1 MDLLQHVLIEP
12 LNLALKQNEIDY
24 VTFTSASSVRGFVT
38 AMQGIDFTGITGIC
52 IGEQTNAEA
61 KKYGIQTVVAKEAS
75 IDSMV
80 ETMLNL

>member
-1 MDLLQHVLIEP
+1 MLQHVLIEP

-61 KKYGIQTVVAKEAS
+61 KKYGIQTVVAKDAS

-80 ETMLNL
+80 ETTQIKK